1 LKLQHIQ
8 ICRGA
13 YEWKQTLHPDA
24 ADRIHSLDDVYFFAG
39 QGSHDRV
46 VVMDHIALKPD
57 EIDLQVGDK
66 VGVAGNHW
74 DGYSLV
80 KIITQSLL
88 F

>member
-1 LKLQHIQ
+1 M
-8 ICRGA
+8 
-13 YEWKQTLHPDA
+13 LHPDA

-39 QGSHDRV
+39 QGSHDRE
-46 VVMDHIALKPD
+46 VVMDHVAQKPG

-80 KIITQSLL
+80 KTVAL
-88 F
+88 FLPF